1 MSDQTIFDR
10 INDLSH
16 EEEALWSRAS
26 ESGGLDANQQQRLEV
41 IGVELDQCFDLL
53 HQRQARRSAGLDPE
67 EAQARPAE
75 VVERYVQ

>member
-1 MSDQTIFDR
+1 MSDQPIFDR

-16 EEEALWSRAS
+16 EEEALWRKAG
-26 ESGGLDANQQQRLEV
+26 ESGGLDADERQRLEI

-53 HQRQARRSAGLDPE
+53 HQRDARRAAGLNPD
-67 EAQARPAE
+67 EAEARPPE